1 MDCAEEVSLLRRELS
16 RVAGIRELRFD
27 VLKSKLTVEFDP
39 GRTSVEEISRLI
51 ESLGMTAEAWSEGAR
66 EHTSFWERRGRLV
79 MTVVSGVSLLGA
91 ILEDAITSSNPFLAV
106 LTQGEAGEHS
116 GWLRVAFYGVAL
128 VAGAWYAMPKAWL
141 AIRQLRADMNVLLA
155 VSVAGALV
163 LGEYSEAAT
172 VCFLYAVAGLLE
184 SWSMGQAR
192 HQIQTLLQTSP
203 GEALVKHGDHEHRT
217 PVGKLRPGMIVVVQ
231 PGERIP
237 CDGEVVAG
245 HSAVDQAL
253 LTGESVPVAKSA
265 GDAVLAG
272 TMNCNGV
279 LEIRISRE
287 AHDTTLARVLRM
299 VEESHH
305 RRAPVE
311 QWIERFARYYT
322 PAMIGMGIS
331 VAVVPALLGGNWQ
344 HWFYQGMVVLLIA
357 CPCALVISTPVTVVA
372 ALTCAA
378 RRGVLVKGG
387 AFLEAAARLKVLAFD
402 KTGVLTAGDPEVRA
416 VFPRN
421 GASSDEVLGMLH
433 GLERHSEHPLG
444 RAIVQYAMRQGVAPH
459 TFDDVEFLPGRGVLG
474 VEQGREYWIGS
485 IRMLTERTGEFDL
498 DLQGFEGSVVAC
510 GFGDRLWALLDVV
523 DRVRP
528 ESGEVIRKLR
538 ACGVGRMVMLTGDHA
553 RLANRVAS
561 HLGLDA
567 THADLLPPEKA
578 EQIRQYQDRFGATA
592 MVGDGVN
599 DAQAIGTAS
608 VGIALGVRG
617 TDVALEK
624 ADIILMAEGLVQLP
638 FLIRHAQRALGIIQQ
653 NIAIALCLKVAFL
666 VLAGLGVATL
676 WMAILADT
684 GATLLVTFNGLRM
697 LRAVEVENSAGFVK
711 ARQA

>member
-1 MDCAEEVSLLRRELS
+1 MDCAEEVSLLRRDLS
-16 RVAGIRELRFD
+16 CVSGIRELRFD
-27 VLKSKLTVEFDP
+27 VIQSKLTVEFDA
-39 GRTSVEEISRLI
+39 GMTSVAAISKII
-51 ESLGMTAEAWSEGAR
+51 ESLGMTAEEWR
-66 EHTSFWERRGRLV
+66 EELAGQAGFWERRGRLV
-79 MTVVSGVSLLGA
+79 MTVLSGAGLLGA
-91 ILEDAITSSNPFLAV
+91 IVDDAIASGNPFLAF
-106 LTQGEAGEHS
+106 LTQGEAGDQT
-116 GWLRVAFYGVAL
+116 GWLRVFLYGVAL
-128 VAGAWYAMPKAWL
+128 VAGGWYAMPKAWL
-141 AIRQLRADMNVLLA
+141 SLRHLRADMNVLLA

-192 HQIQTLLQTSP
+192 HQIQTLLQTAP

-217 PVGKLRPGMIVVVQ
+217 PVGKLKPGMVVVVQ

-237 CDGEVVAG
+237 CDGDVVAG

-253 LTGESVPVAKSA
+253 LTGESVPVAKMT
-265 GDAVLAG
+265 GDGVMAG

-287 AHDTTLARVLRM
+287 ARDTTLARVLRM

-311 QWIERFARYYT
+311 QWIEKFARYYT
-322 PAMIGMGIS
+322 PVMIGLGIS
-331 VAVVPALLGGNWQ
+331 VAVLPALLGGNWQ
-344 HWFYQGMVVLLIA
+344 HWFYQGMVVLLIS

-372 ALTCAA
+372 ALTSAA

-421 GASSDEVLGMLH
+421 GASAEEVLAVLH

-444 RAIVQYAMRQGVAPH
+444 RAIVHYAELRDVPPLS
-459 TFDDVEFLPGRGVLG
+459 FDDVEALPGRGVLG
-474 VEQGREYWIGS
+474 VTGGKEYWIGS
-485 IRMLTERTGEFDL
+485 IRMLKERVGEFDV
-498 DLQGFEGSVVAC
+498 DTQGFEGSIVAC
-510 GFGDRLWALLDVV
+510 GSGDRLWALLDVV

-528 ESGEVIRKLR
+528 ESRDVLQKLKVL
-538 ACGVGRMVMLTGDHA
+538 GVGRVVMLTGDHS
-553 RLANRVAS
+553 RLASRVSAQ
-561 HLGLDA
+561 LGLDA
-567 THADLLPPEKA
+567 TYADLLPPEKA
-578 EQIRQYQDRFGATA
+578 EQIRRYREELGATA
-592 MVGDGVN
+592 MVGDGLN
-599 DAQAIGTAS
+599 DAQAIGSAS
-608 VGIALGVRG
+608 VGIALGARG

-624 ADIILMAEGLVQLP
+624 ADIVLMGNGLVQLP
-638 FLIRHAQRALGIIQQ
+638 FLIQHAQRALGIVQE
-653 NIAIALCLKVAFL
+653 NIAIALCLKAAFL
-666 VLAGLGVATL
+666 VLAVFGAATL

-697 LRAVEVENSAGFVK
+697 LRAVEPWENPRS
-711 ARQA
+711 RHL